1 MDVNR
6 LIIKYN
12 IDSKQAV
19 LPELKN
25 ALKEIETLLRVIRD
39 IVELPLCEECRYYTK
54 EKVGDG
60 VKRDGIENGHLE
72 ATTREVSE
80 GVPLH

>member
-1 MDVNR
+1 MDVKR

-25 ALKEIETLLRVIRD
+25 ALKEIETLLHVIRD

-54 EKVGDG
+54 EKAGEG
-60 VKRDGIENGHLE
+60 LRHYGIENGHLE
-72 ATTREVSE
+72 ATSREVSE

>member
-19 LPELKN
+19 LPELKT
-25 ALKEIETLLRVIRD
+25 ALTEIETLLRVIRD

-60 VKRDGIENGHLE
+60 LKRYGIENGHLE